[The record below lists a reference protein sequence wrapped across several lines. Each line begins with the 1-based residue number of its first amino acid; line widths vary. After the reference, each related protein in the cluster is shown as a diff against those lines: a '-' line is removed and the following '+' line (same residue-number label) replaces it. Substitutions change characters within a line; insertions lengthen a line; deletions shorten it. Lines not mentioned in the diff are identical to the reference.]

1 MKINFKEKFISSYQN
16 VAGHAMGAYRE
27 DKVFMRALDKMDA
40 SLSELNT
47 ERTLLEELLI
57 LELNLLY
64 FLF

>member
-1 MKINFKEKFISSYQN
+1 
-16 VAGHAMGAYRE
+16 MGAYRE